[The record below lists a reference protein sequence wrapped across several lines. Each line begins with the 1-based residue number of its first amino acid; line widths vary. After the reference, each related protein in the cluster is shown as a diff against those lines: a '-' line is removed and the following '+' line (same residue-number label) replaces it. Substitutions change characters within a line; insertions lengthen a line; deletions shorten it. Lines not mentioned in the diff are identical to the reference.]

1 MNIQAKHVYFIW
13 YIQRD
18 KNKRIKFGRRG
29 FQGNNSLKLVWE
41 TLLNLLQMQTV
52 VKGKKKIFFDYI

>member
-1 MNIQAKHVYFIW
+1 MNIQANYVYFIW

-18 KNKRIKFGRRG
+18 KNKRIKFGSRG

-41 TLLNLLQMQTV
+41 TLLQMQTA
-52 VKGKKKIFFDYI
+52 VKEKKIFFFDYI